1 MPKSPSG
8 PLRNRLS
15 NLFSGLA
22 ATTPRTGRLPA
33 MPGEPEATGGIGGWL
48 WETDTDGNYRWVSP
62 EVEREIGIRPRELI
76 GRPVDS
82 IGITP
87 ESSGMLHRALAQG
100 GPVRNL
106 SLDGRDGQGRRLT
119 LVVNALPRGEAVE
132 GRWAYRGVFLVIGLV
147 EEMPPPA
154 PQVTP
159 APQPSTPPA
168 PKTVPET
175 DRLAVPIAQPP
186 EELGPFAT
194 PPLAPTWGE
203 ATAFVDDGQAVKAI
217 DEVSETPFDEEDHK
231 LVVPIR
237 LQDLDLGELVFDTRQ
252 DGQPWTDEDRALAEA
267 VSQQL
272 AVALQDARSNQLT
285 QNALAEMRE
294 ADRLKTQFLA
304 NMSHELRTPLN
315 SIIGFS
321 RVILKGIDGPITSQ
335 QEEDLKAIYN
345 AGQHLLGLI
354 NDVLDL
360 SKIEAGKVELAF
372 SEVDLN
378 DVLRGV
384 MSTAEGLVQG
394 KEIALVTDIPDDL
407 PMITADSIRVRQIL
421 LNLVSNAVKFT
432 ERGQIG
438 VSARK
443 IDSGARPEI
452 LVAVF
457 DTGPGIAL
465 EDQRKLFEPF
475 SQVDASPTRKT
486 GGTGLGLSICR
497 HLVELHG
504 GRIWV
509 ESTPGQGSTFAFTL
523 PIEPPD
529 LTGDTLASDSAA
541 TRAS

>member
-1 MPKSPSG
+1 MPKSPSN

-22 ATTPRTGRLPA
+22 ASTPRTGRLPSV
-33 MPGEPEATGGIGGWL
+33 PGESEGSAGIGGWL
-48 WETDTDGNYRWVSP
+48 WETDPAGNYRWVSP
-62 EVEREIGIRPRELI
+62 EIEREIGIRPREVI

-87 ESSGMLHRALAQG
+87 DSAGLLHRALSQG
-100 GPVRNL
+100 GPIRNL
-106 SLDGRDGQGRRLT
+106 RLEGEDNQGRRLR
-119 LVVNALPRGEAVE
+119 LVANALPRGEPVE
-132 GRWAYRGVFLVIGLV
+132 GKVAFRGVFLVLGVV
-147 EEMPPPA
+147 EKAPAAPEPEPKPLSETKPA
-154 PQVTP
+154 PEVGRLTVP
-159 APQPSTPPA
+159 VPQPPD
-168 PKTVPET
+168 E
-175 DRLAVPIAQPP
+175 I
-186 EELGPFAT
+186 GPFAS
-194 PPLAPTWGE
+194 PQLAPIWGE
-203 ATAFVDDGQAVKAI
+203 ATGFIDDGGSVKPI
-217 DEVSETPFDEEDHK
+217 TPSSEDFFGDDDDHR
-231 LVVPIR
+231 LVVPISV
-237 LQDLDLGELVFDTRQ
+237 QDVDLGELVFDARE

-272 AVALQDARSNQLT
+272 AVALQDARSDQLT
-285 QNALAEMRE
+285 QNALADMRE

-321 RVILKGIDGPITSQ
+321 RVILKGIDGPITPQ

-360 SKIEAGKVELAF
+360 SKIEAGKVELALG
-372 SEVDLN
+372 EVELK
-378 DVLRGV
+378 DVLQGV
-384 MSTAEGLVQG
+384 LSTAEGLVKG
-394 KEIALVTDIPDDL
+394 KPIELVTDIPDDL
-407 PMITADSIRVRQIL
+407 PTITADSIRLRQIL

-443 IDSGARPEI
+443 LDSSGRPEI
-452 LVAVF
+452 VVAVF
-457 DTGPGIAL
+457 DTGPGIAP

-509 ESTPGQGSTFAFTL
+509 ESVPGEGSTFAFTL
-523 PIEPPD
+523 PIEPPE
-529 LTGDTLASDSAA
+529 LMAGSEPSESVSTGVA
-541 TRAS
+541 

>member
-1 MPKSPSG
+1 MPKSPSD

-22 ATTPRTGRLPA
+22 ASTPRTGRLPA
-33 MPGEPEATGGIGGWL
+33 IPGAPEGSGGIGGWL
-48 WETDTDGNYRWVSP
+48 WETDAGGNYRWVSP
-62 EVEREIGIRPRELI
+62 EIERELGVRPKELI

-87 ESSGMLHRALAQG
+87 ESAGQLHRALSQG

-106 SLDGRDGQGRRLT
+106 RLEGQDSQGRRLS
-119 LVVNALPRGEAVE
+119 LVANALPRGEPGQGKA
-132 GRWAYRGVFLVIGLV
+132 AYRGVFLVLGLV
-147 EEMPPPA
+147 DDLPSA
-154 PQVTP
+154 PEPTP
-159 APQPSTPPA
+159 KQAPKLA
-168 PKTVPET
+168 PKTVPQT
-175 DRLAVPIAQPP
+175 GRLAVPIPQPA

-203 ATAFVDDGQAVKAI
+203 VTAFVDDGESVRPLAPSS
-217 DEVSETPFDEEDHK
+217 DETFAADEDHK
-231 LVVPIR
+231 LVIPIR
-237 LQDLDLGELVFDTRQ
+237 VQDVDLGELVFDVRQ
-252 DGQPWTDEDRALAEA
+252 DGQPWTEDDRALAEA

-321 RVILKGIDGPITSQ
+321 RVILKGIDGPITPQ

-360 SKIEAGKVELAF
+360 SKIDAGKVELAF
-372 SEVDLN
+372 SEVVLK
-378 DVLRGV
+378 DVLQSV

-394 KEIALVTDIPDDL
+394 KPIELVTDIPDDL
-407 PMITADSIRVRQIL
+407 PTITADSIRVRQIL

-438 VSARK
+438 VSARR
-443 IDSGARPEI
+443 IDSGERPEI
-452 LVAVF
+452 VVAVF
-457 DTGPGIAL
+457 DTGLGIAA

-509 ESTPGQGSTFAFTL
+509 ESVPGEGSTFAFTL
-523 PIEPPD
+523 PIEPPG
-529 LTGDTLASDSAA
+529 LTADSESSDTVPTGAN
-541 TRAS
+541 

>member
-8 PLRNRLS
+8 PLKNRLS
-15 NLFSGLA
+15 DLFAGLA
-22 ATTPRTGRLPA
+22 ASTPRTGRLPSVLG
-33 MPGEPEATGGIGGWL
+33 PSEATDGIGGWL
-48 WETDTDGNYRWVSP
+48 WETDASGNYRWVSP
-62 EVEREIGIRPRELI
+62 EIEREIGARPRELV
-76 GRPVDS
+76 GRPIDS

-87 ESSGMLHRALAQG
+87 ESAGRLHRALSQG
-100 GPVRNL
+100 RPVRNL
-106 SLDGRDGQGRRLT
+106 RLEGRDSQGRRLT
-119 LVVNALPRGEAVE
+119 LVANALPKGEPVE
-132 GRWAYRGVFLVIGLV
+132 GKVAYRGVFLVMGPA
-147 EEMPPPA
+147 EEKSAAQRAA
-154 PQVTP
+154 PTQ
-159 APQPSTPPA
+159 
-168 PKTVPET
+168 VPESVPQT
-175 DRLAVPIAQPP
+175 GRLAVPIAQPLD
-186 EELGPFAT
+186 EVGPFAT

-203 ATAFVDDGQAVKAI
+203 ATAFMDDGESVKPVAPASG
-217 DEVSETPFDEEDHK
+217 DSLDEEDHQ
-231 LVVPIR
+231 LVIPIR
-237 LQDLDLGELVFDTRQ
+237 LQDIELGELVFDARQ

-321 RVILKGIDGPITSQ
+321 RVILKGIDGPITPQ
-335 QEEDLKAIYN
+335 QEEDLGAIYS

-372 SEVDLN
+372 SEVNLKE
-378 DVLRGV
+378 VLGGV

-394 KEIALVTDIPDDL
+394 KAIELVTDVPDDL
-407 PMITADSIRVRQIL
+407 PTITADSIRVRQIL

-443 IDSGARPEI
+443 LESGARPEI
-452 LVAVF
+452 VVAVF
-457 DTGPGIAL
+457 DTGQGISP
-465 EDQRKLFEPF
+465 EDQGKLFEPF

-504 GRIWV
+504 GKIWV
-509 ESTPGQGSTFAFTL
+509 ESAPGEGSTFAFTL
-523 PIEPPD
+523 PVEPPGPAVD
-529 LTGDTLASDSAA
+529 TEPRGAVPSEGD
-541 TRAS
+541 

>member
-1 MPKSPSG
+1 MPKSPSD
-8 PLRNRLS
+8 PLRSRLS

-22 ATTPRTGRLPA
+22 ASTPRTGRLPSV
-33 MPGEPEATGGIGGWL
+33 PGDPEGSAGIGGWL
-48 WETDTDGNYRWVSP
+48 WETDTGGNYRWVSP
-62 EVEREIGIRPRELI
+62 EIEREIGIRPKELI

-87 ESSGMLHRALAQG
+87 DSAGQLHRALSQG

-106 SLDGRDGQGRRLT
+106 RLEGQDAQGRRVS
-119 LVVNALPRGEAVE
+119 LVANALPRGEPVE
-132 GRWAYRGVFLVIGLV
+132 GRAAYRGVFLVLGAV
-147 EEMPPPA
+147 DEAQAAPPPKPQPETKPA
-154 PQVTP
+154 PQTG
-159 APQPSTPPA
+159 
-168 PKTVPET
+168 
-175 DRLAVPIAQPP
+175 RLAVPLPQPP
-186 EELGPFAT
+186 EELGPYTT
-194 PPLAPTWGE
+194 PELAPVWGE
-203 ATAFVDDGQAVKAI
+203 PTAFIDDGVSVKQTAPSP
-217 DEVSETPFDEEDHK
+217 DEFLGEGDDHK
-231 LVVPIR
+231 LVVPISV
-237 LQDLDLGELVFDTRQ
+237 QDVDLGELVFDVRE
-252 DGQPWTDEDRALAEA
+252 DGQPWTEEDRALAEA
-267 VSQQL
+267 VSTQL

-321 RVILKGIDGPITSQ
+321 RVILKGIDGPITPQ

-372 SEVDLN
+372 GEVELKEI
-378 DVLRGV
+378 LRGV
-384 MSTAEGLVQG
+384 MSTAEGLVKG
-394 KEIALVTDIPDDL
+394 KPIELITDIPDEL
-407 PMITADSIRVRQIL
+407 PKITADSIRLRQVL

-438 VSARK
+438 VSART
-443 IDSGARPEI
+443 IDSGGRPEI
-452 LVAVF
+452 VVAVF
-457 DTGPGIAL
+457 DTGPGIAPD
-465 EDQRKLFEPF
+465 DQRKLFEPF
-475 SQVDASPTRKT
+475 SQVDTSPTRKT

-509 ESTPGQGSTFAFTL
+509 ESVPGEGSTFAFTL
-523 PIEPPD
+523 PVEPPG
-529 LTGDTLASDSAA
+529 LTTDSGESDSRSTGAE
-541 TRAS
+541 

>member
-22 ATTPRTGRLPA
+22 ASTPRTGRLPA
-33 MPGEPEATGGIGGWL
+33 VPGAPDVTDGIGGWL
-48 WETDTDGNYRWVSP
+48 WETDTSGNYRWVSP
-62 EVEREIGIRPRELI
+62 EVEREIGIQPRELI

-87 ESSGMLHRALAQG
+87 ESAGLLHRALSHG
-100 GPVRNL
+100 SPVRNL
-106 SLDGRDGQGRRLT
+106 KLDGQDSQGRRLS
-119 LVVNALPRGEAVE
+119 LVANALPLGEPVE
-132 GRWAYRGVFLVIGLV
+132 GRAAYRGVFLVLGLV
-147 EEMPPPA
+147 EDVPA
-154 PQVTP
+154 PAQTAP
-159 APQPSTPPA
+159 APA
-168 PKTVPET
+168 PKTVPQT
-175 DRLAVPIAQPP
+175 GRLAVPIPQPP
-186 EELGPFAT
+186 DELGPFAT

-203 ATAFVDDGQAVKAI
+203 VTTFVDDGESVTP
-217 DEVSETPFDEEDHK
+217 VSSSSDVTFDEEDHR

-237 LQDLDLGELVFDTRQ
+237 VQDVDLGELVFDSRQ

-321 RVILKGIDGPITSQ
+321 RVILKGIDGPITPQ

-372 SEVDLN
+372 SEVDLK

-384 MSTAEGLVQG
+384 MSTADGLVQG
-394 KEIALVTDIPDDL
+394 KAIELVTDIPDDL
-407 PMITADSIRVRQIL
+407 PTITADSIRVRQVL

-438 VSARK
+438 VSARRL
-443 IDSGARPEI
+443 DSGARPEI

-457 DTGPGIAL
+457 DTGPGIAP

-509 ESTPGQGSTFAFTL
+509 ESALGEGSTFAFTL
-523 PIEPPD
+523 PIDPVGLTPD
-529 LTGDTLASDSAA
+529 SEASDTTPTPAG
-541 TRAS
+541 

>member
-1 MPKSPSG
+1 
-8 PLRNRLS
+8 
-15 NLFSGLA
+15 
-22 ATTPRTGRLPA
+22 
-33 MPGEPEATGGIGGWL
+33 L
-48 WETDTDGNYRWVSP
+48 WETDPSGNYRWVSP
-62 EVEREIGIRPRELI
+62 EIERETGLHPKELI

-87 ESSGMLHRALAQG
+87 ESAGQLHRALSQG

-106 SLDGRDGQGRRLT
+106 RLEGRDGQGRRLN
-119 LVVNALPRGEAVE
+119 LVANALPRGEPVE
-132 GRWAYRGVFLVIGLV
+132 GKSAYRGVFLVLGLK
-147 EEMPPPA
+147 EDTPRPAEPTTSLPA
-154 PQVTP
+154 PM
-159 APQPSTPPA
+159 
-168 PKTVPET
+168 TVPQT
-175 DRLAVPIAQPP
+175 GRLAVPIPQPP
-186 EELGPFAT
+186 EEVGPFAA
-194 PPLAPTWGE
+194 PQLAPTWGE
-203 ATAFVDDGQAVKAI
+203 VAAFVDDGVEVKPLSPSQDAAAAL
-217 DEVSETPFDEEDHK
+217 DEDHK

-237 LQDLDLGELVFDTRQ
+237 LQDVDLGELVFDSRE

-321 RVILKGIDGPITSQ
+321 RVILKGIDGPITPQ

-372 SEVDLN
+372 SEVVLK
-378 DVLRGV
+378 DVLHSV

-394 KEIALVTDIPDDL
+394 KAIELVTDIPDDL
-407 PMITADSIRVRQIL
+407 PTIIADSIRVRQVL

-438 VSARK
+438 VSARRLET
-443 IDSGARPEI
+443 SGRPEI
-452 LVAVF
+452 VVAVF
-457 DTGPGIAL
+457 DTGPGISP

-509 ESTPGQGSTFAFTL
+509 ESVPGEGSTFAFTL
-523 PIEPPD
+523 PIEPPG
-529 LTGDTLASDSAA
+529 LTPERESSEAGSTVVGG
-541 TRAS
+541 

>member
-1 MPKSPSG
+1 MPKSPSDQ
-8 PLRNRLS
+8 LRNRLK

-22 ATTPRTGRLPA
+22 ASTPRTGKLPPL
-33 MPGEPEATGGIGGWL
+33 PGGKGETSAGIGGWL
-48 WETDTDGNYRWVSP
+48 WETDHSGNYRWVSP
-62 EVEREIGIRPRELI
+62 EIEREIGLPPGEVI

-82 IGITP
+82 IGIAP
-87 ESSGMLHRALAQG
+87 DSAGQLYRAMAQL

-106 SLDGRDGQGRRLT
+106 RLLARDSQGRQVN
-119 LVVNALPRGEAVE
+119 LVANALPRGEPVE
-132 GRWAYRGVFLVIGLV
+132 GKVAYRGVFLVLGV
-147 EEMPPPA
+147 EEEAPAKPVPA
-154 PQVTP
+154 PLPPVAIPTP
-159 APQPSTPPA
+159 TPPT
-168 PKTVPET
+168 PQRLVVP
-175 DRLAVPIAQPP
+175 VPQPP
-186 EELGPFAT
+186 EEMGPFAT
-194 PPLAPTWGE
+194 PRLALTWGE
-203 ATAFVDDGQAVKAI
+203 ATGFLDDGASV
-217 DEVSETPFDEEDHK
+217 TPIAPSSAAPIGDEEDHR
-231 LVVPIR
+231 LVVPISV
-237 LQDLDLGELVFDTRQ
+237 QDIDLGELVFDARE
-252 DGQPWTDEDRALAEA
+252 DGLPWTEEDRALAEA
-267 VSQQL
+267 VSLQL

-285 QNALAEMRE
+285 QNALVEMRE

-360 SKIEAGKVELAF
+360 SKIEAGKVELTFADV
-372 SEVDLN
+372 ELK
-378 DVLRGV
+378 DVLHGV
-384 MSTAEGLVQG
+384 MSTADGLVKG
-394 KEIALVTDIPDDL
+394 KPIELVTDIPDDL
-407 PMITADSIRVRQIL
+407 PTITADSIRVRQVL

-443 IDSGARPEI
+443 IQTAGRPEI
-452 LVAVF
+452 VVAVF
-457 DTGPGIAL
+457 DTGPGIAP

-509 ESTPGQGSTFAFTL
+509 ESVPGEGSTFAFTL
-523 PIEPPD
+523 PIQPPG
-529 LTGDTLASDSAA
+529 LTPEMPSPAGPSAGSA
-541 TRAS
+541 